1 MHRDDGAFVP
11 RGDTVV
17 FVSTSRGIGGPA
29 RSLLTVLDH
38 LGDDLGRVLFAPPGD
53 LASLARS
60 HGVAHH
66 LPMPFDLRHRRRSRI
81 RAATILARYVRHH
94 RRHIVAVHANGQS
107 ELNLAAAVMAIA
119 RVPIVMWAHTSK
131 ASPTAAILGPLWRRA
146 GSRVHWLAVSETATA
161 TLVRT
166 LGVPPGAVSIIPNPI
181 DPSVASDPVPHEGVR
196 VGYLG
201 LATLSKGFDLLAP
214 IVRQLDRDDIGLDL
228 YVAEPSPHTPVP
240 LRHPWEE
247 LNELSTERDITLP
260 GRVRDVARAY
270 ASCDIVLCPS
280 RTESFG
286 RVVAEAMMN
295 GIPVVA
301 SDIPAHRELIGGS
314 GGGRLFPDG
323 DAAAA
328 AAAIQQLADDPR
340 SRREL
345 GERGRRYVQRFAPE
359 RVVPRLEACYR
370 GGARSVP

>member
-1 MHRDDGAFVP
+1 VHGEDGAFVP
-11 RGDTVV
+11 HRDTVV

-38 LGDDLGRVLFAPPGD
+38 LSGDLDRVLFAPPGD
-53 LASLARS
+53 LANLARS
-60 HGVAHH
+60 HGVAHQ
-66 LPMPFDLRHRRRSRI
+66 LPMPFDLRRRRRSRI
-81 RAATILARYVRHH
+81 RAATVLARYVRRH

-119 RVPIVMWAHTSK
+119 RTPIVMWAHTSK
-131 ASPTAAILGPLWRRA
+131 ASPTAAILRPVWRHA
-146 GSRVHWLAVSETATA
+146 GSWVHWLAVSETATA

-166 LGVPPGAVSIIPNPI
+166 LGIPAGTVSIIPNPI
-181 DPSVASDPVPHEGVR
+181 DPSVASDPVPHDGVR

-201 LATLSKGFDLLAP
+201 LATLPKGFDLLAP
-214 IVRQLDRDDIGLDL
+214 ILRQLGRDDIGLDL
-228 YVAEPSPHTPVP
+228 YVAKPSPHTPVR
-240 LRHPWEE
+240 LRRPWEE
-247 LNELSTERDITLP
+247 LNQLSMERDVTLP
-260 GRVRDVARAY
+260 GRIRNVARAY
-270 ASCDIVLCPS
+270 ASCDIILCPS

-295 GIPVVA
+295 GLPVVT
-301 SDIPAHRELIGGS
+301 SDIPAHRQLVGGS

-328 AAAIQQLADDPR
+328 AAAIQELADDPR
-340 SRREL
+340 LRREM
-345 GERGRRYVQRFAPE
+345 GERGRRYVQRFTPE

-370 GGARSVP
+370 GGPRSDT